1 MSDDGEEL
9 SHGVVLRAL
18 SSSSLACAE
27 SVQRSSS
34 LAGIG
39 RANSADASLE
49 TLLAELSSA
58 SATAAAALAPFTSCT
73 NAKHEPAAAVLN
85 STAASVGSSAA
96 AQSPFASSTQ
106 QVPISSVVE
115 PVFKAASEPTDGCVS
130 QVQVSQ
136 LCLPSAASAAPSS
149 SALSP
154 RSSSPALAAASSA
167 SSLSSSALLE
177 SSHAGAQFVSQL
189 HGEFQQ
195 HVGAFDDDLAF
206 IHEVQTHQTL
216 AAGMNPNV
224 ELQVLHKRFNSW
236 KFDFKVCFCT
246 ADHQLNRQCCAMRS
260 SFTAWWQVVV

>member
-9 SHGVVLRAL
+9 SHNVVLQAL
-18 SSSSLACAE
+18 SSSSLTHAE
-27 SVQRSSS
+27 GVQHSSS

-49 TLLAELSSA
+49 ALLAELSSA
-58 SATAAAALAPFTSCT
+58 SATAAAALVPFTSCT
-73 NAKHEPAAAVLN
+73 SAKREAAAVLN

-106 QVPISSVVE
+106 QVPISSVFE
-115 PVFKAASEPTDGCVS
+115 PVLKAALEPTDGRVS

-136 LCLPSAASAAPSS
+136 LCMPSAASAAPSS